1 MNLSADEKL
10 LIERMSARTPVLVL
24 GAGFSIGAKNG
35 TGKPLMTGRELSQAL
50 FDNVLAKGRKV
61 RKEDL
66 AAYRQEAQDL
76 KKTCDNIELEGLR
89 ERRDAFL
96 KIQFGTCF
104 CPKDDFHMLLREYPW
119 RYIFTLNID
128 DLVEYIYSDCPK
140 EQQPLVHVKQ
150 SSTLRSSASLELYK
164 LHGSV
169 SRPDL
174 GYVFDSEEYRAYAAS
189 ASWTLT
195 TFGHQAMTNDVI
207 FLGTE
212 FQEEDMHLMLQ
223 QLAAMVEV
231 VQPPHYFFVTPEIHD
246 RRLSRKIQDS
256 KNMHFIP
263 WKTERF
269 LRMVKAEIGDI
280 SEIRRKMRDYG
291 MVFYDEQYP
300 AADRQVTQYM
310 SELYLGA
317 PPRPLDFFRDV
328 DIRRPELEGKAKE
341 LADKGGHH
349 LVAVFGDA
357 YVGKTCA
364 ATRLGVD
371 LMSVGYEFSVF
382 NLPYSMNA
390 TAYQERILEY
400 LDVLPQGARVAILAE
415 RMPYYYGHVKKIL
428 NRCPPNISSLIFI
441 CTGSFQDHNSK
452 KYLLDSYP
460 NLEEVY
466 ISEKTRDGRLANN
479 IYDKLE
485 EKSHLN
491 KLRHYGSTKRERI
504 AYIRQLNDLIEVLYI
519 AQEGRQ
525 FVTYFSDLIEE
536 KADSQNKTAFL
547 LLCTFCALDIP
558 ELPVTTFSAIL
569 ACCGLSVDMRSFCQE
584 YADLIRR
591 QNGRVT
597 ARCSRLLWTSAQS
610 QLHQKDILSWIGLAV
625 GLLAKNLT
633 EGEETF
639 QNELFQKLL
648 KIKNLRQSL
657 SIPCGE
663 ILGLFLELEDACKHL
678 SYYWVQRGILHR
690 DMEHFEEAN
699 NAFSEASEIRNNTSY
714 HVKHAQAK
722 NYMAWGVWSVR
733 NEPQHAQYY
742 FDIGREQLE
751 TLIEKASY
759 RYFAYSVH
767 TYVDMMIKFYLACG
781 TPIPDG
787 TLRNLAQL
795 LLRMPDARDDRLCS
809 GIIARFVDYCRD
821 IGWQD
826 GDLEE
831 LKRARGKDFSG
842 GACGLPLD
850 LFDSDDLVDTGD
862 DEIIAGD

>member
-1 MNLSADEKL
+1 
-10 LIERMSARTPVLVL
+10 
-24 GAGFSIGAKNG
+24 
-35 TGKPLMTGRELSQAL
+35 
-50 FDNVLAKGRKV
+50 
-61 RKEDL
+61 
-66 AAYRQEAQDL
+66 
-76 KKTCDNIELEGLR
+76 
-89 ERRDAFL
+89 
-96 KIQFGTCF
+96 
-104 CPKDDFHMLLREYPW
+104 
-119 RYIFTLNID
+119 
-128 DLVEYIYSDCPK
+128 
-140 EQQPLVHVKQ
+140 
-150 SSTLRSSASLELYK
+150 
-164 LHGSV
+164 
-169 SRPDL
+169 
-174 GYVFDSEEYRAYAAS
+174 
-189 ASWTLT
+189 
-195 TFGHQAMTNDVI
+195 
-207 FLGTE
+207 
-212 FQEEDMHLMLQ
+212 
-223 QLAAMVEV
+223 
-231 VQPPHYFFVTPEIHD
+231 
-246 RRLSRKIQDS
+246 
-256 KNMHFIP
+256 
-263 WKTERF
+263 
-269 LRMVKAEIGDI
+269 
-280 SEIRRKMRDYG
+280 
-291 MVFYDEQYP
+291 
-300 AADRQVTQYM
+300 
-310 SELYLGA
+310 
-317 PPRPLDFFRDV
+317 
-328 DIRRPELEGKAKE
+328 
-341 LADKGGHH
+341 
-349 LVAVFGDA
+349 
-357 YVGKTCA
+357 
-364 ATRLGVD
+364 
-371 LMSVGYEFSVF
+371 
-382 NLPYSMNA
+382 
-390 TAYQERILEY
+390 
-400 LDVLPQGARVAILAE
+400 
-415 RMPYYYGHVKKIL
+415 
-428 NRCPPNISSLIFI
+428 
-441 CTGSFQDHNSK
+441 
-452 KYLLDSYP
+452 
-460 NLEEVY
+460 
-466 ISEKTRDGRLANN
+466 
-479 IYDKLE
+479 
-485 EKSHLN
+485 
-491 KLRHYGSTKRERI
+491 
-504 AYIRQLNDLIEVLYI
+504 
-519 AQEGRQ
+519 
-525 FVTYFSDLIEE
+525 
-536 KADSQNKTAFL
+536 
-547 LLCTFCALDIP
+547 
-558 ELPVTTFSAIL
+558 
-569 ACCGLSVDMRSFCQE
+569 MRSFCQE

-591 QNGRVT
+591 QNDRVT